1 LSKENLKMRL
11 QDKITIMTGAA
22 KGLGRDVT
30 LALAAEGAHL
40 VLVGRDAAALEKVAD
55 EVKGLGRRVAV
66 VRTDLRMPCE
76 VEAMARAANEFGQ
89 GRIDL
94 LVNAAGVSARDPVP
108 IWDQPAEDFGRFFD
122 TNVKGVFLTM
132 KFVLP
137 YMIARKTG
145 RIVNVGGTFGHKG
158 VEGNSL
164 YAASKWALRGV
175 SKSAAVEAGRHGVC
189 INIVAPGGVEGPS
202 FDGWLAEEAERRG
215 IGNAEMHDRFVS
227 GTALKRL
234 SRASDIADAILFL
247 ASDAARNITGQDLLV
262 DGGTVL

>member
-1 LSKENLKMRL
+1 MMRL
-11 QDKITIMTGAA
+11 QNKITVMTGAA

-30 LALAAEGAHL
+30 LALAAEGADL
-40 VLVGRDAAALEKVAD
+40 VLVGRDAGALDAVAE
-55 EVKGLGRRVAV
+55 EVRALGRRAAV
-66 VRTDLRMPCE
+66 VRTDLREPSQ
-76 VEAMARAANEFGQ
+76 VETMAKAAHAFGE
-89 GRIDL
+89 GRIDV

-108 IWDQPAEDFGRFFD
+108 IWDQPPEDFGRFFD

-137 YMIARKTG
+137 YMIARKAG

-189 INIVAPGGVEGPS
+189 VNIVAPGGVEGPS
-202 FDGWLAEEAERRG
+202 FDGWLAEEADRRG
-215 IGNAEMHDRFVS
+215 IDNAVMYERFVS
-227 GTALKRL
+227 GAALKRL
-234 SRASDIADAILFL
+234 SRACDIADAIIFL

-262 DGGTVL
+262 DGGTIL